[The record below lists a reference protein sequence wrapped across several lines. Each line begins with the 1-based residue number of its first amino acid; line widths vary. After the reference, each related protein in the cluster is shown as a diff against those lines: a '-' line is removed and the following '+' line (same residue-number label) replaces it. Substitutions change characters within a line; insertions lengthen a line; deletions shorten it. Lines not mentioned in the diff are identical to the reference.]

1 MKPLAPTPVPLPAR
15 AGNETAPPAQKPVH
29 ATIDLIVEK
38 AAEAAL
44 KADQDRKHAE
54 EVAAELKTKVA
65 ELTKKLQAVE
75 KVEKSNEHM
84 LRKVPETE
92 TERQKSWF
100 KRVAG
105 ASLQGTADANSR
117 KWAAIRE
124 EERLARA
131 AQIKAS
137 EDRSR
142 RIPIGA
148 NEPAPK
154 EAYAVA
160 VPAGQ
165 EAYSERHSP
174 VKAVG
179 TKFPVLSVSKDGT
192 QIRIAAPNDGSF
204 PVGPARMEADILKS
218 TPYDDLIVNVR
229 HNSKCTSAPYVGP
242 NRKCTCAQGGR
253 HSQKYSI

>member
-1 MKPLAPTPVPLPAR
+1 VKPLAPTPVPPPAR

-29 ATIDLIVEK
+29 PTIDLIVEK

-54 EVAAELKTKVA
+54 EVAAELKAKVA

-100 KRVAG
+100 KRVAN
-105 ASLQGTADANSR
+105 LHETADANSR

-124 EERLARA
+124 EERLARE

-137 EDRSR
+137 EDRPR

-148 NEPAPK
+148 NEPEPK

-165 EAYSERHSP
+165 EAYSERHSH

-179 TKFPVLSVSKDGT
+179 IKFPVLSVSKDGT

-229 HNSKCTSAPYVGP
+229 LNSKCTSAPYVGP
-242 NRKCTCAQGGR
+242 NSKCTCAHGGR

>member
-1 MKPLAPTPVPLPAR
+1 MKPLAAVPPGAR
-15 AGNETAPPAQKPVH
+15 AGNETAPAAQRRVH
-29 ATIDLIVEK
+29 PTIDLIVEK

-54 EVAAELKTKVA
+54 EVAAELKAKVA
-65 ELTKKLQAVE
+65 ELTKKLEAVDGVE
-75 KVEKSNEHM
+75 KRNEHM
-84 LRKVPETE
+84 LRKVPQTE

-105 ASLQGTADANSR
+105 ASLHETADANSR

-124 EERLARA
+124 EQRLARA

-137 EDRSR
+137 EDRPR

-148 NEPAPK
+148 NEPEPK

-165 EAYSERHSP
+165 EAYSQSHSN

-179 TKFPVLSVSKDGT
+179 SKFPVLSVSKDGT
-192 QIRIAAPNDGSF
+192 QMRIAAPNDGSF
-204 PVGPARMEADILKS
+204 PVGPARIEADVLKS
-218 TPYDDLIVNVR
+218 PSYVDLIVNILVL
-229 HNSKCTSAPYVGP
+229 HML
-242 NRKCTCAQGGR
+242 
-253 HSQKYSI
+253 IE